1 MQLDPL
7 RSPARPKALP
17 RTAVATRLEDSEES
31 LLEVRDLRV
40 HFQLDEGTVRAVDG
54 LSYSLAR
61 GRTLGVVGESG
72 CGKTITAQSILR
84 IVPKPGRIV
93 GGEIIYHPKKGPP
106 LDLARLDPYGNE
118 IRSIRGREIAYIFQE
133 PMASLSPVH
142 TIGHQMIERARLHLK
157 VGAGEARQR
166 AIGML
171 DMVGMP
177 RPGQTIDRYPHQL
190 SGGQRQRAVIAMALV
205 CEPRLLIADEP
216 TTALDVTTE
225 AQILELLLALQR
237 DLGMAMQYI
246 THNLGVVAEL
256 VDDVIVMYLG
266 RPVEYG
272 PVEEIF
278 DHPGHPYTRALLR
291 SIPKLGNKSRD
302 RLESI
307 RGMVPDPYRVP
318 HGCAFH
324 PRCALYQA
332 GTCDEPRYEQI
343 GPSHWALCNRI
354 LPE

>member
-1 MQLDPL
+1 
-7 RSPARPKALP
+7 
-17 RTAVATRLEDSEES
+17 V

-40 HFQLDEGTVRAVDG
+40 QFQLDEGTVRAVDG
-54 LSYSLAR
+54 LSYSLDR

-93 GGEIIYHPKKGPP
+93 GGEIIYHPQKGPP
-106 LDLARLDPYGNE
+106 IDLARLNPYGDE
-118 IRSIRGREIAYIFQE
+118 IRAIRGKEIAYIFQE

-142 TIGHQMIERARLHLK
+142 TIGHQMIERIRIHLK
-157 VGAGEARQR
+157 LDADQARKR
-166 AIGML
+166 ALGML
-171 DMVGMP
+171 EMVGMP
-177 RPGQTIDRYPHQL
+177 RPRQTIDRYPHQL

-205 CEPRLLIADEP
+205 CEPSLLIADEP

-225 AQILELLLALQR
+225 AQILELLLGLQR

-278 DHPGHPYTRALLR
+278 DSPGHPYTRALLR
-291 SIPKLGNKSRD
+291 SIPKLGNKSRE

-307 RGMVPDPYRVP
+307 RGMVPDPYHLP
-318 HGCAFH
+318 TGCAFH
-324 PRCALYQA
+324 PRCSLYER

-343 GPSHWALCNRI
+343 GLNHWALCNRVEV
-354 LPE
+354 LA